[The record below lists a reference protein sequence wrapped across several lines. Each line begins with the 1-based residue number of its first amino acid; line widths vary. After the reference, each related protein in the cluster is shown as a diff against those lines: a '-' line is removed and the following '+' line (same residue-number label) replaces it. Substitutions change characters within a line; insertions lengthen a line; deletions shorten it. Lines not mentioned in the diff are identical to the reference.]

1 MTILT
6 PSAEP
11 FGARLLRYWLALFR
25 LSWPVVLNRAGL
37 VLMGVVSVV
46 MVGRYD
52 TEALAGFALGN
63 AVIMPMLVAGIGCL
77 VGIIAVTAREHGAG
91 GADTAPVALRGLHWS
106 VAIGLVGS
114 VVALFTGPILRLIGQ
129 EPSLVTAG
137 ARVAVYLAPGVLLHL
152 VFVAASFWLEGTG
165 RTRPGLVAMAG
176 ANVVNFALSWLL
188 IGGRLGAPEMGAEGA
203 ALATSLA
210 RLAMIVA
217 FVAWLLRL
225 PEFAPYRGHFRLWGP
240 GGWGAGAEMRRIGMA
255 GGAAYFLETM
265 AFATMAQAAGLLGET
280 PLAAYSILHNI
291 ETTVFMVA
299 LGLSVGTAV
308 RIGQAAGAGA
318 RGAAGFAGFAG
329 AAAAVVL
336 AAMIGVG
343 LFAAAPAVVGFY
355 SADPALIAR
364 AAPIMAILALSMTFD
379 AGQVVFGQAT
389 RALGD
394 GWGTTLCYVAAFWGV
409 MVPLGLGLAFWT
421 PLAEGGLFI
430 GTAAGC
436 ISAAALLGLRFR
448 HLLRRV

>member
-6 PSAEP
+6 PSAESL
-11 FGARLLRYWLALFR
+11 GARLLRFWLALFR

-52 TEALAGFALGN
+52 TGALAGFALGN
-63 AVIMPMLVAGIGCL
+63 AVVMPLLVAGIGCL
-77 VGIIAVTAREHGAG
+77 VGVIAVTAREHGGG
-91 GADTAPVALRGLHWS
+91 GAGTAEVALRGLHWS
-106 VAIGLVGS
+106 VAVGVAGS
-114 VVALFTGPILRLIGQ
+114 LAALFAGPILGLIGQ
-129 EPSLVTAG
+129 EPALVSAG
-137 ARVAVYLAPGVLLHL
+137 ARVAVFLAPGVLLHL

-176 ANVVNFALSWLL
+176 ANVVNLGLSWIL
-188 IGGRLGAPEMGAEGA
+188 IGGRLGAPEMGAAGA
-203 ALATSLA
+203 ALATTLA
-210 RLAMIVA
+210 RAVMIVG
-217 FVAWLLRL
+217 FIGWLLRL
-225 PEFAPYRGHFRLWGP
+225 PEFAPFRGRFRLWGP
-240 GGWGAGAEMRRIGMA
+240 GGWAAGVEMRRIGVA
-255 GGAAYFLETM
+255 GGASYFLETM

-308 RIGQAAGAGA
+308 RIGQAAGAGD
-318 RGAAGFAGFAG
+318 RPAAGFAGFAG
-329 AAAAVVL
+329 ASAAIALAAV
-336 AAMIGVG
+336 IGIV
-343 LFAAAPAVVGFY
+343 LFAAAPSVVGFY
-355 SADPALIAR
+355 SSDPTLIAR

-379 AGQVVFGQAT
+379 AGQVAFGQAT

-394 GWGTTLCYVAAFWGV
+394 GWGTTLCYVGAFWGV

-421 PLAEGGLFI
+421 PLAESGLFI

-436 ISAAALLGLRFR
+436 IAAAGLLGLRFR
-448 HLLRRV
+448 HLLTRV

>member
-6 PSAEP
+6 TSAESLGP
-11 FGARLLRYWLALFR
+11 RLLRYWLTLFQ

-37 VLMGVVSVV
+37 VLMGVVSIV

-63 AVIMPMLVAGIGCL
+63 AVIMPLLVAGIGCL
-77 VGIIAVTAREHGAG
+77 VGVIAVTAREHGSG
-91 GADTAPVALRGLHWS
+91 GEGTAAVALRGLQWS
-106 VAIGLVGS
+106 VAIGLAAS
-114 VVALFTGPILRLIGQ
+114 VAALFAGPILRAIGQ
-129 EPSLVTAG
+129 EPSLVAAG
-137 ARVAVYLAPGVLLHL
+137 GRVAIFLAPGVLLHL
-152 VFVAASFWLEGTG
+152 VFVAATFWLEGIG

-176 ANVVNFALSWLL
+176 ANVVNLGLTWLL
-188 IGGRLGAPEMGAEGA
+188 VGGRLGAPEMGAEGA
-203 ALATSLA
+203 ALATTLA
-210 RLAMIVA
+210 RAVMIA
-217 FVAWLLRL
+217 GFLGWLLRL
-225 PEFAPYRGHFRLWGP
+225 PEFAPFRGSFRLWGP
-240 GGWGAGAEMRRIGMA
+240 GGWSAGAEMRRIGLA
-255 GGAAYFLETM
+255 GGASYFLETM

-308 RIGQAAGAGA
+308 RIGQAAGAGD
-318 RGAAGFAGFAG
+318 RGLAGFAGYAG
-329 AAAAVVL
+329 GL
-336 AAMIGVG
+336 AAIAVAALIGVG
-343 LFAAAPAVVGFY
+343 LFVAAPAVVGFY

-364 AAPIMAILALSMTFD
+364 AAPIMAVLAVSMTFD

-409 MVPLGLGLAFWT
+409 MVPVGLGLAFAT
-421 PLAEGGLFI
+421 PMAETGLFI

-436 ISAAALLGLRFR
+436 IAAAALLALRFR
-448 HLLRRV
+448 HLLARV